1 MTTRQAR
8 LTGSVV
14 RYVILTLLALMIV
27 VPILWMISTSFKT
40 EPQTYEPKPSWIPDP
55 FSLVAYE
62 KFFRTYSFGR
72 MLLNRERSRY
82 SHSCFSRRCSLPS
95 CSSSHS
101 MRCFRRSI

>member
-72 MLLNRERSRY
+72 MLLNSLATCLVSVLICIVFSCL
-82 SHSCFSRRCSLPS
+82 SHIILLNSELR
-95 CSSSHS
+95 
-101 MRCFRRSI
+101 

>member
-62 KFFRTYSFGR
+62 
-72 MLLNRERSRY
+72 
-82 SHSCFSRRCSLPS
+82 
-95 CSSSHS
+95 
-101 MRCFRRSI
+101 